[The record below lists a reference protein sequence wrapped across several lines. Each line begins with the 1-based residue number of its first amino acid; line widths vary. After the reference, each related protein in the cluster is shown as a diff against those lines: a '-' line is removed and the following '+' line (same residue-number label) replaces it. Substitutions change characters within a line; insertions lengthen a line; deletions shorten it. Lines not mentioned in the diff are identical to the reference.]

1 MLLQGS
7 NCKVFRPGSDWEMGP
22 WKLETEMKIGF
33 LSIKNRA
40 YVTILWTPKTKVG
53 PYEPMA
59 RTVQSNPLAIFFFF
73 LFFNFI
79 KTT

>member
-33 LSIKNRA
+33 LSIKNRIFCLQES
-40 YVTILWTPKTKVG
+40 V
-53 PYEPMA
+53 A
-59 RTVQSNPLAIFFFF
+59 RIVQSNPLTI
-73 LFFNFI
+73 
-79 KTT
+79 